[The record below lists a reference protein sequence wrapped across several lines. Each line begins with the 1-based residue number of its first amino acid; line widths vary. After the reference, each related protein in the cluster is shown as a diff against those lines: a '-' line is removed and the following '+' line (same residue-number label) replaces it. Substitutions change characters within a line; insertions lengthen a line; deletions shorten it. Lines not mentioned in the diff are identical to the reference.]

1 MSGEHLYEV
10 TVTFTARTRSYSL
23 AGAVADGAQ
32 MVSDWLDRTEVLSIE
47 SKAVPLPVE
56 PDDLIAELPTD
67 AEVCHCGTPVEDHTQ
82 TDNHAPVPVTT
93 PIEDEYDPF
102 GDEL

>member
-1 MSGEHLYEV
+1 MSERLYEV
-10 TVTFTARTRSYSL
+10 TVTFTARTRSYSIAGAVADGAQI

-67 AEVCHCGTPVEDHTQ
+67 EG
-82 TDNHAPVPVTT
+82 APAPVTT
-93 PIEDEYDPF
+93 PVEDEYDPF
-102 GDEL
+102 ADDWTTPGVSA

>member
-1 MSGEHLYEV
+1 MSERLYEV
-10 TVTFTARTRSYSL
+10 TVTFTARTRSYSI

-67 AEVCHCGTPVEDHTQ
+67 EG
-82 TDNHAPVPVTT
+82 APAPVTT
-93 PIEDEYDPF
+93 PVEDEYDPF
-102 GDEL
+102 ADDWTTPGVSA